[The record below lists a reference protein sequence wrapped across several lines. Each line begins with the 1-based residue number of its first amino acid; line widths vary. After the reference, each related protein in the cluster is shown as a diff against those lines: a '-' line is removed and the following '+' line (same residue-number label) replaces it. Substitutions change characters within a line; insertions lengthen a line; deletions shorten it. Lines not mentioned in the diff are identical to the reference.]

1 MVLSEEG
8 SRPSSLD
15 DDMGFAT
22 RKTSSPFS
30 PQFKGWALFGEKID
44 QRIRV
49 LKVALFGFFFEKFQ
63 VTLLKFV
70 SVMV

>member
-44 QRIRV
+44 PSLENGPVWI
-49 LKVALFGFFFEKFQ
+49 
-63 VTLLKFV
+63 LL
-70 SVMV
+70 